1 MTSVV
6 GYCPSDWMIPAGGRR
21 FRRCL
26 TPVTSA
32 ELDSPIRRLQPRTR
46 VRVRLLLAIFVG
58 GAVGALLRA
67 GLEEAFPASGHDWP
81 WATFLVNV
89 LGAALLAYF
98 ATRLQERLP
107 PSTYP
112 RPFLGTGVC
121 GALTTFSTLQIEVI
135 ELCRN
140 GHAILGVGYLVASVI
155 LGLVVVQVATALVR
169 RVPAR

>member
-1 MTSVV
+1 MTST
-6 GYCPSDWMIPAGGRR
+6 GIG
-21 FRRCL
+21 
-26 TPVTSA
+26 
-32 ELDSPIRRLQPRTR
+32 SPIARLRPRNR
-46 VRVRLLLAIFVG
+46 VRERLLLAIFAG

-67 GLEEAFPASGHDWP
+67 GLEQAFPVSGHEWP

-112 RPFLGTGVC
+112 RPFLGTGLC

-135 ELCRN
+135 TLVRN
-140 GHAILGVGYLVASVI
+140 GHALLATGYLAGSVTV
-155 LGLVVVQVATALVR
+155 GLVVVQVITALVR
-169 RVPAR
+169 RAPVR